1 MADGNKHLITLIN
14 KNIKHDSVTIKQ
26 IDFIRIIKV
35 K

>member
-1 MADGNKHLITLIN
+1 MAYGNKHHITLIN
-14 KNIKHDSVTIKQ
+14 KKYKHDSVTIKQ

>member
-1 MADGNKHLITLIN
+1 MGTNKLLFQLI
-14 KNIKHDSVTIKQ
+14 KNIKHDTVTIKQ